1 MKEVKCIKKRMVN
14 LRIKIKLYL
23 NKFMEG
29 MGKFKDK
36 IKLYLKKLLVVGI
49 IICIVFIVI
58 AMFLLGVYII
68 FSKSLGPQIII
79 IGLLMI
85 AFSLAVIFGV
95 LFFLNH
101 CCCLIVST
109 TDFEGNILIS
119 GKKYRFK
126 KHDQKVFYFFRP
138 GEYDI
143 VAEGKAK
150 PFKVMLYPGEVT
162 NLLISNK
169 NQDS

>member
-1 MKEVKCIKKRMVN
+1 MKEVKYIKKKYGE
-14 LRIKIKLYL
+14 L
-23 NKFMEG
+23 
-29 MGKFKDK
+29 
-36 IKLYLKKLLVVGI
+36 KLYLKRFIDKLKLYLKRFVESMNRFKFIGI

-68 FSKSLGPQIII
+68 FFKSLGLQII

-85 AFSLAVIFGV
+85 SLSFAVISGV
-95 LFFLNH
+95 LFFLNR

-126 KHDQKVFYFFRP
+126 KYDQKDFYFFRP

-150 PFKVMLYPGEVT
+150 PFKVTLYPGENT
-162 NLLISNK
+162 NLLIQN
-169 NQDS
+169 